1 MQIGRRHS
9 VWRALRAAG
18 CLLLLFPAA
27 GTPADARKP
36 SSAQDL
42 QYGEALF
49 HYYQQDWF
57 GSIVRL
63 EVAQEQHALPHTADE
78 AELLLGGL
86 DLSYGLRGEA
96 TRIFERL
103 LDTHSDP
110 LTRNRAWYYLARI
123 SWDRDDP
130 QAALRALGELNG
142 EMSQGTRTESALLGS
157 LVLLKLG
164 RNQDAV
170 TLLENARKEK
180 AWTPYLAYNLGVA
193 QIRSGQLQAGVT
205 TLVGIG
211 DLDADGEELRSLRDK
226 ANLALGYS
234 LLQAGDDGRSR
245 ARLAHVRLTGP
256 FSNKA
261 LLGAGWAD
269 ADSSAFERALVPWTE
284 LGKRD
289 VIDPAVQEAL
299 LATPYALTRLHLHGR
314 AVNGYHTAID
324 TLIHEK
330 TRLDESIKSIRNGEL
345 LAILDKQ
352 DLSTGSGWLQELT
365 LDSRSPAL
373 RYQLTLMATH
383 DFQEAVK
390 NYRDLLALRQNLAQ
404 WEQRMG
410 AFDDMLATRVARFAD
425 HRKAAGHALRNND
438 LAALRQRYTTL
449 EYRVRQ
455 AESGD
460 DAMALANATEL
471 QQWEKLQ
478 QIGKRLERLPD
489 GPQAADLRARQRLLT
504 GVLRWRL
511 ATDFKPR
518 LWRAQHA
525 LAQVGKL
532 LEQAQQS
539 LNSLAQ
545 ARSDTPEAFTGRNQE
560 IHALRANLQALLA
573 RTQALRTTQGEQLQ
587 QLAVNELERQQRR
600 IDTYLVQARFA
611 LAQTYDTALHAQA
624 EGKP

>member
-110 LTRNRAWYYLARI
+110 QTRNRAWYYLARI
-123 SWDRDDP
+123 SWDRADP
-130 QAALRALGELNG
+130 QAALKALGELNG
-142 EMSQGTRTESALLGS
+142 AMSQGTRTESALLGS

-164 RNQDAV
+164 RNQDAIR
-170 TLLENARKEK
+170 LLESARKQH

-193 QIRSGQLQAGVT
+193 QVRNGQLDAGAK
-205 TLVGIG
+205 TLVAIG
-211 DLDADGEELRSLRDK
+211 NLETDSEELRSLRDK

-234 LLQAGDDGRSR
+234 YLQAGDGNRSR
-245 ARLAHVRLTGP
+245 ARLEHVRLSGP

-261 LLGAGWAD
+261 LLGTGWAD
-269 ADSSAFERALVPWTE
+269 TDTSAFAQALVPWTE

-299 LATPYALTRLHLHGR
+299 LAVPYALAKLHLHGR
-314 AVNGYHTAID
+314 AVHGYHAAID
-324 TLIHEK
+324 TLTHEK
-330 TRLDESIKSIRNGEL
+330 TRLDESIKSIKDGEL
-345 LAILDKQ
+345 LNIIDKQ
-352 DLSTGSGWLQELT
+352 DLSSGSGWLQQLT

-390 NYRDLLALRQNLAQ
+390 NYRDLLALQQNLDQ
-404 WEQRMG
+404 WAERMG
-410 AFDDMLATRVARFAD
+410 AFDDMLETRVRRFAA
-425 HRKAAGHALRNND
+425 HRKAAEHALRNND
-438 LAALRQRYTTL
+438 LAALRQRYATL
-449 EYRVRQ
+449 DYRVRQ
-455 AESGD
+455 AETGT
-460 DAMALANATEL
+460 DALALANAREL

-478 QIGKRLERLPD
+478 QIGQRLANLP
-489 GPQAADLRARQRLLT
+489 AAAETDDLQARQRLLT

-518 LWRAQHA
+518 LWQAKRALKQV
-525 LAQVGKL
+525 AQR

-545 ARSDTPEAFTGRNQE
+545 ARSDTPENFAARNQE
-560 IHALRANLQALLA
+560 IHALRTTLRSLQA
-573 RTQALRTTQGEQLQ
+573 RTLALRTRQGKQLQ
-587 QLAVNELERQQRR
+587 RLAVNELQRQQQR